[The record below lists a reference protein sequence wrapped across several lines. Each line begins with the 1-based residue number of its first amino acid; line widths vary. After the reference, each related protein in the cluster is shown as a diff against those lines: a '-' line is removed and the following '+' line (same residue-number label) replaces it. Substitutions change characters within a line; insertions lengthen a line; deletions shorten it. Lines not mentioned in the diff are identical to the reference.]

1 MSDLQQFL
9 DFLETRMATHEG
21 GAGAI
26 SISWDDATRDWI
38 ISQRNLSKKFNNQET
53 LGCSRYLKR
62 AIELAVTGKIYDEE

>member
-9 DFLETRMATHEG
+9 NFLESRMAIHEG
-21 GAGAI
+21 GAGTI

-38 ISQRNLSKKFNNQET
+38 ISQKNLFKNGSET

-62 AIELAVTGKIYDEE
+62 AIELAISGKIYEED